1 MEGVEREEG
10 VDFPWGAPTKPF
22 KDLQRGHTPIS
33 PEYNPTP
40 PILDP
45 SYPPHLSGRVV
56 EHQEVWDS
64 SKSSSVESK
73 ERLEASY
80 ASDSQRVAKREAEWA
95 RWTVEEAARRIEAW
109 LQQAEESER
118 SLKRSLEESE
128 RWWRWCTNGS
138 PAWVCACTFQGV
150 PTGLW
155 RKATIVLVDYQN
167 RPAVPMGHF
176 PTVEVQLDTPDA
188 FGAVRWWLPGHCQFL
203 QPRDSESPPSW
214 TD

>member
-1 MEGVEREEG
+1 MEGILWQQPPG
-10 VDFPWGAPTKPF
+10 
-22 KDLQRGHTPIS
+22 TPIS
-33 PEYNPTP
+33 PEYDSTP

-45 SYPPHLSGRVV
+45 SYSPSVQQEV
-56 EHQEVWDS
+56 KHQQVWDS
-64 SKSSSVESK
+64 SNSSSVESK

-80 ASDSQRVAKREAEWA
+80 ARGARWVAEREADLA

-109 LQQAEESER
+109 LQEGAEEER
-118 SLKRSLEESE
+118 REEEQE

-138 PAWVCACTFQGV
+138 TAWVCARTPQGL

-155 RKATIVLVDYQN
+155 HKATVLHVVDRHLWW
-167 RPAVPMGHF
+167 RPAAHLPGRWV
-176 PTVEVQLDTPDA
+176 VEVQLDTPDA
-188 FGAVRWWLPGHCQFL
+188 FGAVRWWLPGTCEFL